1 MRLGPAP
8 SHQCLSELA
17 PSGTQLNHCRKYR
30 CVSTPAPLHH
40 CTLFRKHFEYRFQVL
55 RLGPA
60 PSQYSCLCSRATST
74 KWMTVK
80 CPCGEGAI
88 SGKGKVCKNGI
99 TNQVPEGSED
109 EVQQFIHGMA
119 ERMANHVHA
128 VRNVHD
134 WREAMAMITDDLF
147 EVLPN
152 PAPTLA
158 RPRSRSPRRGASSAS
173 STIVPIGLPAQL
185 RARTHPVHFHCNNGD
200 RIAMD
205 LAQIPRHVL
214 LTLQEEI
221 EHSSGALGCDRV
233 PNAGLP

>member
-17 PSGTQLNHCRKYR
+17 PCRKYL

-40 CTLFRKHFEYRFQVL
+40 CTLFSKHFEYRFQVS

-60 PSQYSCLCSRATST
+60 PSQHSCLCSRTMST
-74 KWMTVK
+74 KYMTVK

-88 SGKGKVCKNGI
+88 SGTGKVCKKGI

-128 VRNVHD
+128 VHNVHD

-147 EVLPN
+147 EVWPN

-158 RPRSRSPRRGASSAS
+158 RPRSRSPRPSASSAS
-173 STIVPIGLPAQL
+173 STIVPIGFPAQL
-185 RARTHPVHFHCNNGD
+185 RARAHPVHLHCNNGD

-205 LAQIPRHVL
+205 LAQIPRHAL

-221 EHSSGALGCDRV
+221 QRELRHWSA
-233 PNAGLP
+233 

>member
-17 PSGTQLNHCRKYR
+17 PSGTQLKHCRKYS

-40 CTLFRKHFEYRFQVL
+40 CTIFSKHFEYRFQVL

-60 PSQYSCLCSRATST
+60 PSQHSCLCSRAMST
-74 KWMTVK
+74 KYMTVK

-88 SGKGKVCKNGI
+88 SGKGKVCKNGM
-99 TNQVPEGSED
+99 TNQLPEGSED
-109 EVQQFIHGMA
+109 EIQQFIHGMA

-128 VRNVHD
+128 VHNVQD
-134 WREAMAMITDDLF
+134 WREALAMITDDLF
-147 EVLPN
+147 EVWPD
-152 PAPTLA
+152 LA
-158 RPRSRSPRRGASSAS
+158 QPLVRPRSRSPRRTSASSAA

-185 RARTHPVHFHCNNGD
+185 RARAHPVNLHCNNGD
-200 RIAMD
+200 RIAVD
-205 LAQIPRHVL
+205 LAQIPRHDL

-221 EHSSGALGCDRV
+221 ERELRHWSA
-233 PNAGLP
+233 

>member
-1 MRLGPAP
+1 M
-8 SHQCLSELA
+8 
-17 PSGTQLNHCRKYR
+17 
-30 CVSTPAPLHH
+30 
-40 CTLFRKHFEYRFQVL
+40 
-55 RLGPA
+55 
-60 PSQYSCLCSRATST
+60 ST
-74 KWMTVK
+74 KYMTVK

-128 VRNVHD
+128 VHNVHD

-147 EVLPN
+147 EVWPN

-158 RPRSRSPRRGASSAS
+158 RPRSRSPRPSASSAS
-173 STIVPIGLPAQL
+173 STIVPIGFPAQF
-185 RARTHPVHFHCNNGD
+185 RARAHPVHLHCNNGD

-205 LAQIPRHVL
+205 LAQIPRHAL

-221 EHSSGALGCDRV
+221 ERELRHWSA
-233 PNAGLP
+233 